1 MKNKMRLGK
10 GLEAL
15 ISSSV
20 QDVTSPQFKKAVQE
34 IDVGIIDPNPFQPRL
49 EMDEQAFEELKK
61 SVQEKGIIQP
71 IAVRP
76 WKNGRYQLIAGERRL
91 RAAIAV
97 GLKRIPAYVLDV
109 KSDEDMLEIALIENV
124 QREHLN
130 PIDLA
135 RGYQRLIDE
144 CHLTQEEVA
153 EKIGKDRATVANI
166 IRLLKLPAPI
176 QESLKKGEIREGHAR
191 ALLGLK
197 KEAQQLELWRKTVK
211 NGFSVRKVEE
221 EVKKMRSEMPQLS
234 LPRSSRK
241 RSPFI
246 TRIENQLRE
255 KFGTQVKVRTK
266 REGGSIEIVFY
277 SREDLDRLM
286 ELFNEIKI

>member
-153 EKIGKDRATVANI
+153 EKIGKDRATVANM

-234 LPRSSRK
+234 VPRSSRK

>member
-234 LPRSSRK
+234 VPRSSRK